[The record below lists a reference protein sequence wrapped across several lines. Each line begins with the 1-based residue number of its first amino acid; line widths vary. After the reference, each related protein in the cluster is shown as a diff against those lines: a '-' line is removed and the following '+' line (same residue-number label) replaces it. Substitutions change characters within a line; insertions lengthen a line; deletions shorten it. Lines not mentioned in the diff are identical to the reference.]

1 LFQPHA
7 INGGFLVQKT
17 FSRDRLTWLA
27 YLFMA
32 FYAYYINIIGPI
44 TPFLKDELGLSY
56 TISSMHYS
64 VFAFGILLVGLG
76 GNWVIER
83 LGRLGALWLGAAG
96 LSVGTLLLIAGRTPV
111 LTIGAAFLMGFLGSL
126 ILIIVPSVLSD
137 RHGEM
142 RSVAFTEANLIA
154 SLVATST
161 PLLVGVFARTGCGWR
176 LALGIVAFTPLLLY
190 VLFRGARSEP
200 GGVAPGEGRDPHS
213 RRPLPRL
220 YWVYWLCL
228 VLAVA
233 VEFCM
238 ISWSADYIE
247 TVLGIPRVDAA
258 QAVSIFFVAMI
269 IGRVVASRLIRH
281 ISPHQFLPASVL
293 VATAGFLL
301 YWQAANVPFA
311 LTGLFLIGLGI
322 ASLYPLILS
331 LAVGAAGAETVQ
343 ASTRATLASGV
354 AILILP
360 LVLGRLADMAGIRQA
375 YGVVLLLLVS
385 VLVITLATRKS
396 R

>member
-1 LFQPHA
+1 
-7 INGGFLVQKT
+7 VQKT
-17 FSRDRLTWLA
+17 FSRDRLTWLT

-44 TPFLKDELGLSY
+44 TPFLKDELHLSY
-56 TISSMHYS
+56 TISSLHYS

-76 GNWVIER
+76 GNWVIAR
-83 LGRLGALWLGAAG
+83 LGRLGALWIGAAG
-96 LSVGTLLLIAGRTPV
+96 LSAGTLLLIAGKTPV
-111 LTIGAAFLMGFLGSL
+111 LTIAAAFLMGLVGSL

-142 RSVAFTEANLIA
+142 RSVALTEANMIS

-161 PLLVGVFARTGCGWR
+161 PLLVGVFARTGSGWR
-176 LALGIVAFTPLLLY
+176 LALGVVAFTPLLLY
-190 VLFRGARSEP
+190 IIFRDTRSTQ
-200 GGVAPGEGRDPHS
+200 GSVTTNGDSHS
-213 RRPLPRL
+213 SHPLPRL
-220 YWVYWLCL
+220 YWIYWLCL

-247 TVLGIPRVDAA
+247 TVLGIPQVDAA

-269 IGRVVASRLIRH
+269 IGRVVTSRLIRR
-281 ISPHQFLPASVL
+281 ISPPQFLPASVL
-293 VATAGFLL
+293 VAIIGFLL
-301 YWQAANVPFA
+301 YWQAANVSVT
-311 LTGLFLIGLGI
+311 LIGLFLIGFGI
-322 ASLYPLILS
+322 AGLYPLILS
-331 LAVGAAGAETVQ
+331 LAIGAAGTEIVQ

-354 AILILP
+354 AILALP
-360 LVLGRLADMAGIRQA
+360 LVLGRLADMTGIRQA

-385 VLVITLATRKS
+385 VLVIIMATSQSARTQT
-396 R
+396 RG